1 MNKYIITA
9 FALFLISLFPSNS
22 QTTYY
27 YKLKRSIIEGVS
39 STEVKG
45 GQFVSFIGNVC
56 YESDSQGKGVGHGSL
71 QRKDEYSKNGILFYF
86 GESYYGKGTSFRFNG
101 DKTILNVT
109 TSSGDTYVYS
119 QCSPP
124 KGVTTCSLIRKPTT
138 GGNTVLPY
146 QDNSTYISPQ
156 QNNCIPDNSTP
167 ESGKTLKTKEI
178 RYKEKCHNCGGK
190 GNTIYNT
197 YPPTFGLP
205 STNVWCSECGR
216 YYSSDIGHS
225 HVSCRYCHGTGEIEK
240 VRYENV
246 YE

>member
-1 MNKYIITA
+1 MNKYILTTI
-9 FALFLISLFPSNS
+9 ALFLISLFPSNS
-22 QTTYY
+22 QTTHY

-39 STEVKG
+39 STEVSG

-56 YESDSQGKGVGHGSL
+56 YESDSQGKGVGHGTL
-71 QRKDEYSKNGILFYF
+71 QRKNEYSKNGIIFYL

-101 DKTILNVT
+101 DKTILNIT
-109 TSSGDTYVYS
+109 TSTGDTYVYA

-124 KGVTTCSLIRKPTT
+124 EGATTCSLIRKPEN
-138 GGNTVLPY
+138 GGNTTPSY
-146 QDNSTYISPQ
+146 IEHPTYIPPQ
-156 QNNCIPDNSTP
+156 QSSGMGIPDN
-167 ESGKTLKTKEI
+167 GKTLKTKEI